1 MSNVIL
7 LNNHVEYLDNGNI
20 AIVGT
25 TLWSHDVRVGR
36 KFQQVTNR
44 WHRED
49 KHWLGVMLSKH
60 MEACVITYYVP
71 SFNNSKTN
79 IFLSH
84 PTYTCGES
92 ESEITFIVTCHI

>member
-1 MSNVIL
+1 MVSASRNDIIGKYREMLTVMPNVIL
-7 LNNHVEYLDNGNI
+7 LNNHVEYVDNGNI

-25 TLWSHDVRVGR
+25 TLWSHDVRTEK

-60 MEACVITYYVP
+60 TGVV
-71 SFNNSKTN
+71 S
-79 IFLSH
+79 
-84 PTYTCGES
+84 
-92 ESEITFIVTCHI
+92 